1 MITKEIRYYVIR
13 HRETGKFLRGTPGYN
28 NWSADPRLFVSIGRL
43 RGFITT
49 VLTQNRK
56 NRELGYH
63 SCRQDVSQW
72 LIDEMILTSQSTKE
86 LHEVVTSKTLV
97 DLLVA

>member
-13 HRETGKFLRGTPGYN
+13 NRTTGKFLRGTPGYN
-28 NWSADPRLFVSIGRL
+28 NWSADPRLFASIGRL
-43 RGFITT
+43 RGFITS

-56 NRELGYH
+56 HRELGYN
-63 SCRQDVSQW
+63 SLMQDVSQW
-72 LIDEMILTSQSTKE
+72 LIDEMVLTNQSTKE